1 MMKTPRLVAAL
12 AGDRDARDRRMR
24 SDDDD
29 GGGGAPDAEKAD
41 QAKASGNVT
50 WCIGK
55 DTSGAF
61 GTVIDNFNKAN
72 PEAKV
77 KLLELPEDAGEQRR
91 LQIQRLQA
99 ESTECDVLGMDVIW
113 TAEYAAQGWLLDVSD
128 LISKNGDKFIQSTV
142 DTTEYEGKN
151 WAIPFNSNAGFIYYR
166 TDEVDKAPDNW
177 EDLYAEAQ
185 KGNGVVYQGFRYE
198 GLTVN
203 FLELLYS
210 AGGSVLSEDGKEA
223 TADSHEVKDVLDFMA
238 KGIKDGAAPKAVT
251 TYKEEES
258 RRAFESGNA
267 TFMRNWPYAYALGKD
282 SDIADE
288 FDIANFPG
296 YGGQRGRRR
305 ARRLRPG
312 DLGLLEEP
320 RGLPRVHR
328 VRHGPEQQALM
339 ATEASL
345 PPTLTETYDDP
356 AVKKAMPF
364 AEELRTAIEQ
374 AQPRPV
380 SPVYP
385 QISEA
390 IYNNVFAALQGDMS
404 ADEAVEQDERGDP
417 EGTRDVLGH
426 GSRNGQIR
434 AGRGNAASR
443 SATELRSGGS
453 PRCSSRRPWRSSP
466 WWPRIRSATR
476 SGCR

>member
-1 MMKTPRLVAAL
+1 MLKTPRFFAVLVASAL
-12 AGDRDARDRRMR
+12 FAVAGCGG
-24 SDDDD
+24 DDDS
-29 GGGGAPDAEKAD
+29 GGSAPKAEKAT

-72 PEAKV
+72 PNANV

-91 LQIQRLQA
+91 LQIQRLRA
-99 ESTECDVLGMDVIW
+99 KSTECDVLGMDVIW
-113 TAEYAAQGWLLDVSD
+113 TAEYAAQGWLKDVSD
-128 LISKNGDKFIQSTV
+128 YISKNGDKFVKSTV
-142 DTTEYEGKN
+142 DTTSFEGKN
-151 WAIPFNSNAGFIYYR
+151 WGVPFNSNAGFIYYR
-166 TDEVDKAPDNW
+166 TDQVDSVPKDW
-177 EDLYAEAQ
+177 ESLYQEAA

-210 AGGSVLSEDGKEA
+210 KGGSVVSDDGKTA
-223 TADSHEVKDVLDFMA
+223 TADSQEVKDVLKFMA
-238 KGIKDGAAPKAVT
+238 DGIKSGAVPKAVT

-282 SDIADE
+282 SKIADK
-288 FDIANFPG
+288 FDIATFHGFAGQQGAGVLGG
-296 YGGQRGRRR
+296 YN
-305 ARRLRPG
+305 
-312 DLGLLEEP
+312 LGISAYSKN
-320 RGLPRVHR
+320 
-328 VRHGPEQQALM
+328 PEGSLAFIEFATQPDQQKIM

-345 PPTLTETYDDP
+345 PPTVSATYDDP

-364 AEELRTAIEQ
+364 AAELKTAIEQ
-374 AQPRPV
+374 AKPRPV

-390 IYNNVFAALQGDMS
+390 IFNNVYDALQGNTS
-404 ADEAVEQDERGDP
+404 PDEAATKMNDEIQKAL
-417 EGTRDVLGH
+417 ETF
-426 GSRNGQIR
+426 
-434 AGRGNAASR
+434 
-443 SATELRSGGS
+443 
-453 PRCSSRRPWRSSP
+453 
-466 WWPRIRSATR
+466 
-476 SGCR
+476 

>member
-1 MMKTPRLVAAL
+1 MKKPRFLAVLVATAL
-12 AGDRDARDRRMR
+12 LAIAGCG

-29 GGGGAPDAEKAD
+29 AGGGNAEKAT

-55 DTSGAF
+55 DTTGAF
-61 GTVIDNFNKAN
+61 GTVVDDFNKAN
-72 PEAKV
+72 PDAKA

-91 LQIQRLQA
+91 LQVQRLEA
-99 ESTECDVLGMDVIW
+99 KSSECDVLGTDVIW
-113 TAEYAAQGWLLDVSD
+113 TAEYAAQNWLLDVSD
-128 LISKNGDKFIQSTV
+128 FISKNGDKFIPSTV
-142 DTTEYEGKN
+142 DTTEYQGKN
-151 WAIPFNSNAGFIYYR
+151 YAIPFNSNAGFIYYR
-166 TDEVDKAPDNW
+166 TDEVNEAPKDW
-177 EDLYAEAQ
+177 ETLYEDAG

-210 AGGSVLSEDGKEA
+210 AGGSVISDDGKEA
-223 TADSHEVKDVLDFMA
+223 TADSPEVKDVLTFMA
-238 KGIKDGAAPKAVT
+238 DGVKNGDVPKAVT

-282 SDIADE
+282 SKIADK
-288 FDIANFPG
+288 FDITTFPG
-296 YGGQRGRRR
+296 YKGKEGAGVLGGYNL
-305 ARRLRPG
+305 AISAYSKN
-312 DLGLLEEP
+312 
-320 RGLPRVHR
+320 
-328 VRHGPEQQALM
+328 PEGSLAFAQFATDPAQQKLM

-364 AEELRTAIEQ
+364 ASELRDAIGQ
-374 AQPRPV
+374 AKPRPV

-390 IYNNVFAALQGDMS
+390 IFNNVYAALQGKAS
-404 ADEAVEQDERGDP
+404 PDEA
-417 EGTRDVLGH
+417 
-426 GSRNGQIR
+426 
-434 AGRGNAASR
+434 ASTMNEEIQK
-443 SATELRSGGS
+443 ALETF
-453 PRCSSRRPWRSSP
+453 
-466 WWPRIRSATR
+466 
-476 SGCR
+476 

>member
-1 MMKTPRLVAAL
+1 MKTPRFMTVLVATAIL
-12 AGDRDARDRRMR
+12 AIAGCGSD
-24 SDDDD
+24 DDDD
-29 GGGGAPDAEKAD
+29 GGGSAEKAT
-41 QAKASGNVT
+41 QAKASGDVT

-55 DTSGAF
+55 DTTGAF
-61 GTVIDNFNKAN
+61 GTVVDGFNKAN
-72 PEAKV
+72 PDANA

-99 ESTECDVLGMDVIW
+99 ESAECDVLGTDVIW
-113 TAEYAAQGWLLDVSD
+113 TAEYAAQNWLLDVSD
-128 LISKNGDKFIQSTV
+128 FISQNGDKFIKSTV

-151 WAIPFNSNAGFIYYR
+151 YAVPFNSNAGFIYYR
-166 TDEVDKAPDNW
+166 SDEVNEAPKDW
-177 EDLYAEAQ
+177 ETLYEEAA

-203 FLELLYS
+203 FLELVYS

-223 TADSHEVKDVLDFMA
+223 TADSPEVTDALAFMA
-238 KGIKDGAAPKAVT
+238 DGIKNGAAPKAVT

-282 SDIADE
+282 SKIADQ
-288 FDIANFPG
+288 FDISTFPG
-296 YGGQRGRRR
+296 YKGNEGAGVLGGYNL
-305 ARRLRPG
+305 AISSFSKN
-312 DLGLLEEP
+312 
-320 RGLPRVHR
+320 
-328 VRHGPEQQALM
+328 PEGSLAFIEFATDTAQQKLM

-345 PPTLTETYDDP
+345 PPTLSEVYDDP

-390 IYNNVFAALQGDMS
+390 IYNNVYAALQGDMS
-404 ADEAVEQDERGDP
+404 PDEAAGKMNDEIQKAVE
-417 EGTRDVLGH
+417 TF
-426 GSRNGQIR
+426 
-434 AGRGNAASR
+434 
-443 SATELRSGGS
+443 
-453 PRCSSRRPWRSSP
+453 
-466 WWPRIRSATR
+466 
-476 SGCR
+476 

>member
-1 MMKTPRLVAAL
+1 MLKTPRFITVIAAGVIL
-12 AGDRDARDRRMR
+12 AIAGCG
-24 SDDDD
+24 SDDD
-29 GGGGAPDAEKAD
+29 GGGGGGAPEAEKVTE
-41 QAKASGNVT
+41 AKASGNVT

-61 GTVIDNFNKAN
+61 GTVVDAFNEAN

-91 LQIQRLQA
+91 LQIQRLEA
-99 ESTECDVLGMDVIW
+99 ENAECDVLGMDVIW

-128 LISKNGDKFIQSTV
+128 FISQNGDQFIKSTV

-151 WAIPFNSNAGFIYYR
+151 WAVPFNSNAGFIYYR
-166 TDEVDKAPDNW
+166 SDEVDQAPEDW
-177 EDLYAEAQ
+177 ESLYEQAAQ
-185 KGNGVVYQGFRYE
+185 GNGVVYQGFRYE

-203 FLELLYS
+203 FLELLFS
-210 AGGSVLSEDGKEA
+210 AGGNVLSEDGKEA
-223 TADSHEVKDVLDFMA
+223 TADSQEVKDVLKFMA
-238 KGIKDGAAPKAVT
+238 DGIKNGAAPKAVT

-282 SDIADE
+282 SKIADNFE
-288 FDIANFPG
+288 ITNFPG
-296 YGGQRGRRR
+296 YAGNEGAGVLGGY
-305 ARRLRPG
+305 
-312 DLGLLEEP
+312 DLAISAFSKNPEGSLAFIEFATGE
-320 RGLPRVHR
+320 
-328 VRHGPEQQALM
+328 EQQKLM

-345 PPTLTETYDDP
+345 PPTLTAVYDDP
-356 AVKKAMPF
+356 EVKKAMPF

-390 IYNNVFAALQGDMS
+390 IYNNVFAALQGDTS
-404 ADEAVEQDERGDP
+404 PDEA
-417 EGTRDVLGH
+417 
-426 GSRNGQIR
+426 
-434 AGRGNAASR
+434 
-443 SATELRSGGS
+443 ATKMNEEIQKALE
-453 PRCSSRRPWRSSP
+453 
-466 WWPRIRSATR
+466 TF
-476 SGCR
+476 

>member
-1 MMKTPRLVAAL
+1 MMKTPRLLAAL
-12 AGDRDARDRRMR
+12 AAVLMLAIAGCGSD
-24 SDDDD
+24 DDDD
-29 GGGGAPDAEKAD
+29 GGAPEAEKAT
-41 QAKASGNVT
+41 QAKASGNIT

-61 GTVIDNFNKAN
+61 GTVVDNFNKAN
-72 PEAKV
+72 PKANV

-99 ESTECDVLGMDVIW
+99 KSSECDVLGMDVIW
-113 TAEYAAQGWLLDVSD
+113 TAEYAAQSWLLDISD
-128 LISKNGDKFIQSTV
+128 SISQNGDQFIQSTV

-151 WAIPFNSNAGFIYYR
+151 WGVPFNSNAGFIYFR

-177 EDLYAEAQ
+177 EDLYAEAK

-210 AGGSVLSEDGKEA
+210 AGGSVLSEDGKKA
-223 TADSHEVKDVLDFMA
+223 TADSQEVKDVLQFMA
-238 KGIKDGAAPKAVT
+238 DGIKNGSVPKAVT

-282 SDIADE
+282 NAKVADK

-296 YGGQRGRRR
+296 FKGQEGAGVLGGYNLAISAYSKNPEGSL
-305 ARRLRPG
+305 AFI
-312 DLGLLEEP
+312 EFATEA
-320 RGLPRVHR
+320 
-328 VRHGPEQQALM
+328 EQQKLM

-345 PPTLTETYDDP
+345 PPTVSDVYDDP

-364 AEELRTAIEQ
+364 AEQLRTAIDQ

-390 IYNNVFAALQGDMS
+390 IYDNVYDALQGKASPD
-404 ADEAVEQDERGDP
+404 D
-417 EGTRDVLGH
+417 
-426 GSRNGQIR
+426 
-434 AGRGNAASR
+434 AASKMNDEIQK
-443 SATELRSGGS
+443 ALETF
-453 PRCSSRRPWRSSP
+453 
-466 WWPRIRSATR
+466 
-476 SGCR
+476 

>member
-1 MMKTPRLVAAL
+1 MKSLRFMVVLFATAAL
-12 AGDRDARDRRMR
+12 AFAGCGD
-24 SDDDD
+24 DDDD
-29 GGGGAPDAEKAD
+29 GGGSDAQKAT

-55 DTSGAF
+55 DTTGAF
-61 GTVIDNFNKAN
+61 GTVIDSFNKAN
-72 PEAKV
+72 PNANA

-91 LQIQRLQA
+91 LQVQRLEA
-99 ESTECDVLGMDVIW
+99 KSPECDVLGTDVIW
-113 TAEYAAQGWLLDVSD
+113 TAEYAAQNWLLDVSD
-128 LISKNGDKFIQSTV
+128 FISKNGDKFIPSTV

-166 TDEVDKAPDNW
+166 NDEVNEAPKDW
-177 EDLYAEAQ
+177 ETLYQEAG

-210 AGGSVLSEDGKEA
+210 AGGSVISEDGKEA
-223 TADSHEVKDVLDFMA
+223 TADSAEVKDVLTFMA
-238 KGIKDGAAPKAVT
+238 EGIKNGDAPKAVT

-282 SDIADE
+282 SKIADK
-288 FDIANFPG
+288 FDISTFPG
-296 YGGQRGRRR
+296 YKGNEGAGVLGGYNLAISAYSKNPEGALAFAQY
-305 ARRLRPG
+305 AT
-312 DLGLLEEP
+312 E
-320 RGLPRVHR
+320 
-328 VRHGPEQQALM
+328 PEQQKLM

-364 AEELRTAIEQ
+364 AAELRDAIGQ

-390 IYNNVFAALQGDMS
+390 IFNNVYDALQGKAS
-404 ADEAVEQDERGDP
+404 PDEA
-417 EGTRDVLGH
+417 
-426 GSRNGQIR
+426 
-434 AGRGNAASR
+434 ASKMNEEIQK
-443 SATELRSGGS
+443 ALETF
-453 PRCSSRRPWRSSP
+453 
-466 WWPRIRSATR
+466 
-476 SGCR
+476 